1 MIVVRKEPLR
11 KMVNRMRFFDKKI
24 KKMHSDKDETEIVFS
39 MIRKR
44 NFDYIDKLCCDFNSL
59 KTRDENLAEERSNGT
74 IIARGEKVA
83 NEKEDILTAFDTEEE
98 LYRTLNATKEILTDI
113 SLRKSDYLDI
123 DEKEYEKYY
132 IITGEERKEILEKE
146 RINVK
151 KRRK

>member
-11 KMVNRMRFFDKKI
+11 KMVNRMKFFDKKI
-24 KKMHSDKDETEIVFS
+24 KKMHSDKDETEVVYS

-44 NFDYIDKLCCDFNSL
+44 DFDYIDKLCCDLNSL
-59 KTRDENLAEERSNGT
+59 KTRDEDLVEERSNGT

-83 NEKEDILTAFDTEEE
+83 NAIEDILTVFDTEEE
-98 LYRTLNATKEILTDI
+98 LYRTLNATKEVLTDI
-113 SLRKSDYLDI
+113 SLKKSNYLNT

-132 IITGEERKEILEKE
+132 IVTGEERKETLEKE
-146 RINVK
+146 KINVK